1 MATERATAGGERAS
15 VSGKKLK
22 GACAVSIRARSRDG
36 LINLYHALLASLIT
50 FCAAQ
55 IPPQQNC
62 NDRSIQERAASYPL
76 FSGAK
81 PLNRRRIFRL
91 FFYISFGE

>member
-1 MATERATAGGERAS
+1 MATERGEQA
-15 VSGKKLK
+15 VGKK
-22 GACAVSIRARSRDG
+22 GECAVSIRARSRDG

-62 NDRSIQERAASYPL
+62 NDRSIQEREKSNVLSSFLWRQASQPL
-76 FSGAK
+76 TDFQT
-81 PLNRRRIFRL
+81 L
-91 FFYISFGE
+91 FFFYFHQCVGG